1 VFKDGTYYTTSFDL
15 SNRYQGELLK
25 IEKLDLNKTYT
36 VLYFDKALGAFYVK
50 RFSFDVS
57 DNTAVS
63 FISDAKGSY
72 LVDISD
78 DKHPQFE
85 ITFGGKHEHREAEC
99 VDAEEFIGKKGV
111 QAKGKKVSAMDVK
124 SVKFVEPLHKP
135 EDDVHPEVS
144 EAENLAGEIDNTGVE
159 DPIDLDIP
167 DDDAQLTLF

>member
-1 VFKDGTYYTTSFDL
+1 MSV
-15 SNRYQGELLK
+15 
-25 IEKLDLNKTYT
+25 
-36 VLYFDKALGAFYVK
+36 
-50 RFSFDVS
+50 DVS

-63 FISDAKGSY
+63 FISEAKGSY
-72 LVDISD
+72 LVEISD

-85 ITFGGKHEHREAEC
+85 ITFGGKHEHREAEY

-124 SVKFVEPLHKP
+124 AGKCIEPLHKP
-135 EDDVHPEVS
+135 EEDVQPEIS